1 MNKLNCLHRKIS
13 FDKDMQ
19 TVCGECGDQFSLI
32 IDDEKDEVYFEILHE
47 EKDGTFTAFH
57 RSYDDQT
64 DLIFSGFGKV
74 H

>member
-1 MNKLNCLHRKIS
+1 MCIRDS
-13 FDKDMQ
+13 
-19 TVCGECGDQFSLI
+19 SLI

-47 EKDGTFTAFH
+47 EEDGTFTAFH

-64 DLIFSGFGKV
+64 DLIFSEFGVV

>member
-1 MNKLNCLHRKIS
+1 MCLK
-13 FDKDMQ
+13 
-19 TVCGECGDQFSLI
+19 VYNSLGTKFRMKNLKFNFFLRYLVI

-47 EKDGTFTAFH
+47 EEDGTFTAFH

-64 DLIFSGFGKV
+64 DLIFSEFGVV